1 MRPNRLPDRTTP
13 RRFTGMSDAA
23 QQNDVRIE
31 PSWKARL
38 AAQFDSPHMAG
49 LSAFLRAE
57 KSAGK
62 RIYPPGSQIF
72 RAFELTPF
80 EAVKVVILGQ
90 DPYHGPGQA
99 HGLCFSVRPDVP
111 PPPSLVNIFKEVE
124 SDLGIAPPDHGC
136 LQPWAEQGV
145 LLLNSVLTVEQGNA
159 GAHQGKG
166 WEFFTD
172 KVVETINRQR
182 ENVVFLLWGG
192 YARKKGKHIDRQ
204 RHLVLEGPHPSPLSA
219 YRGFFGCRHFSKA
232 NQWLEAQGQH
242 PVNWALPSKTELLAR
257 YC

>member
-1 MRPNRLPDRTTP
+1 MPPVEVLASQLKPGRGWDEFL
-13 RRFTGMSDAA
+13 SDQF
-23 QQNDVRIE
+23 QQ
-31 PSWKARL
+31 PYMQQL
-38 AAQFDSPHMAG
+38 AQFLAD
-49 LSAFLRAE
+49 E
-57 KSAGK
+57 
-62 RIYPPGSQIF
+62 
-72 RAFELTPF
+72 
-80 EAVKVVILGQ
+80 EAVGKVLFPPSQLCFNALNSTPLNEVSVVILGQ

-111 PPPSLVNIFKEVE
+111 PPPSLVNIFKEIE

-159 GAHQGKG
+159 GAHQNKG
-166 WEFFTD
+166 WEIFTD
-172 KVVETINRQR
+172 KVIETINRQR

-219 YRGFFGCRHFSKA
+219 YRGFFGCQHFSQA
-232 NQWLEAQGQH
+232 NQWLESRGQR
-242 PVNWALPSKTELLAR
+242 PVNWALPPRADLLAR
-257 YC
+257 YTRK